1 MRFFFLER
9 IADVLCAILFNLLNL
24 RVGCVLVC
32 DAFWTIFLFFIGTRQ
47 IKMPTST
54 DKQLRHGVCHNQCIE
69 FTTIVEMSNAS
80 AVYISHGEIRDNIE
94 VNFDQIWI

>member
-1 MRFFFLER
+1 
-9 IADVLCAILFNLLNL
+9 
-24 RVGCVLVC
+24 
-32 DAFWTIFLFFIGTRQ
+32 
-47 IKMPTST
+47 MPTST